1 MKDLRSMFKFVDKK
15 RMILVLFLDIL
26 YNLSVYGSAFAL
38 SYYITN
44 PLTEDKLI
52 SLLIVLGILYVVS
65 LFLRWIYIKMD
76 QVFLYKIQL
85 DAEQYFYN
93 KLQNMSP
100 KNIGKFHTG
109 YIQNCISQ
117 TSGEYACF
125 FETIT
130 DNFIPLFVGLISFV
144 YMALKQSLLVGG
156 ILLLLFVITFI
167 VRAKQT
173 KEKEKYLDKFHK
185 TTNSYGATLIDF
197 IQNIFT
203 VIKLDV
209 KEFSNKVIKRKR
221 DVFIKDLQSLENQSA
236 KVYVTFDFFI
246 DLIYIFV
253 IVVSLIT
260 ITNGTDPL
268 PYLIFYISIIGKVST
283 ELSKFS
289 SELEHVVKF
298 WVLKKQL
305 DEVLSDED
313 DSVKIKN
320 WNTLVVNDGLFS
332 YKDRS
337 KKISL
342 PEFRFEKGD
351 KISIMGESGQGKTT
365 ILNVLSG
372 IYSLKSGTI
381 KINDKEYNNP
391 KLDVVYIS
399 QDVDLFDLSIRDN
412 LTLGKNI
419 SDKKI
424 LSLFEDAGLMEWYL
438 NLENGLNEIV
448 GEKGI
453 KLSAGQRQRLNI
465 IRGILINKDVYFF
478 DEPTSNLDK
487 ESEEKIVSM
496 IDKYLNDKTYIIV
509 THRESIKKLCNRHYI
524 FKDHVMLEEKTH
536 D

>member
-1 MKDLRSMFKFVDKK
+1 MNDVKSMFKFVDKK
-15 RMILVLFLDIL
+15 RLILVLFLDIL
-26 YNLSVYGSAFAL
+26 YNLSVYGSSFAL
-38 SYYITN
+38 SYFITN
-44 PLTEDKLI
+44 PLTKEKLI
-52 SLLIVLGILYVVS
+52 SLLISLSVLYVVS

-76 QVFLYKIQL
+76 QVFLYRIQL

-93 KLQNMSP
+93 RLQNMNP
-100 KNIGKFHTG
+100 KNIGKYHTG

-117 TSGEYACF
+117 TSEEYACF

-156 ILLLLFVITFI
+156 ILLLLFIITFI

-173 KEKEKYLDKFHK
+173 KEKGKYLDKFHK
-185 TTNSYGATLIDF
+185 TTSSYRATLIDF
-197 IQNIFT
+197 IQNVFT

-209 KEFSNKVIKRKR
+209 KDFSNKVIKRKR
-221 DVFIKDLQSLENQSA
+221 DVFIDDLQKLENQSA

-260 ITNGTDPL
+260 IQNGADPL
-268 PYLIFYISIIGKVST
+268 PYLVFYISIIGKVST

-305 DEVLSDED
+305 DEVLSGED
-313 DSVKIKN
+313 DLVKVKE
-320 WNTLVVNDGLFS
+320 WNNLVVKDGVFS

-337 KKISL
+337 KNINL
-342 PEFRFEKGD
+342 PDFEFNKGD

-372 IYSLKSGTI
+372 IYPLSSGNI
-381 KINDKEYNNP
+381 LIDNQEVKDR

-399 QDVDLFDLSIRDN
+399 QEVDLFDLSIRDN
-412 LTLGKNI
+412 ITLGKDI
-419 SDKKI
+419 SEEKI
-424 LSLFEDAGLMEWYL
+424 LSLFEDAGLMEWYKNL
-438 NLENGLNEIV
+438 NNGLEEIV
-448 GEKGI
+448 GEKGV
-453 KLSAGQRQRLNI
+453 KLSAGQRQRLNL
-465 IRGILINKDVYFF
+465 IRGILIDKDVYFF

-496 IDKYLNDKTYIIV
+496 IDKYLNNKTYIIV
-509 THRESIKKLCNRHYI
+509 THRDSLKRLCNKHYVFENHTMI
-524 FKDHVMLEEKTH
+524 KEA
-536 D
+536 

>member
-1 MKDLRSMFKFVDKK
+1 MKKII
-15 RMILVLFLDIL
+15 ILICLLMTLGGL
-26 YNLSVYGSAFAL
+26 Y
-38 SYYITN
+38 
-44 PLTEDKLI
+44 LI
-52 SLLIVLGILYVVS
+52 SLL
-65 LFLRWIYIKMD
+65 LRWFYIRMN

-85 DAEQYFYN
+85 DAEQYFFN

-100 KNIGKFHTG
+100 KNIGKYHTG

-130 DNFIPLFVGLISFV
+130 DNFIPLFVGLVSFV
-144 YMALKQSLLVGG
+144 YMALKQSFFVGG
-156 ILLLLFVITFI
+156 VLLILFIVTFV

-173 KEKEKYLDKFHK
+173 KEKGKYLDAFNKSG
-185 TTNSYGATLIDF
+185 NNYGAALFDF

-221 DVFIKDLQSLENQSA
+221 DIFIDDLQTVENQSA
-236 KVYVTFDFFI
+236 KVFVTFDFFI

-253 IVVSLIT
+253 IIVSLIT
-260 ITNGTDPL
+260 IQKGIDPL
-268 PYLIFYISIIGKVST
+268 PYLVFYISIIGKIST
-283 ELSKFS
+283 ELSRFS

-305 DEVLSDED
+305 DEVLSGED
-313 DSVKIKN
+313 NLIKVKN
-320 WNTLVVNDGLFS
+320 WNKLVIKDGVFS

-337 KKISL
+337 KKIYL
-342 PEFRFEKGD
+342 PDFEFNKGD

-365 ILNVLSG
+365 ILNILSG
-372 IYSLKSGTI
+372 IYPLNSGNI
-381 KINDKEYNNP
+381 FIDNKEVKDR

-399 QDVDLFDLSIRDN
+399 QEVELFDLSIRDN
-412 LTLGKNI
+412 ITLGKNI
-419 SDKKI
+419 SEERI
-424 LSLFEDAGLMEWYL
+424 LSLFEDAGLMEWYN
-438 NLENGLNEIV
+438 NLSNGLEEIV
-448 GEKGI
+448 GEKGV

-465 IRGILINKDVYFF
+465 IRGILIDKDVYFF

-496 IDKYLNDKTYIIV
+496 IGKYLNDKTYIIV
-509 THRESIKKLCNRHYI
+509 THRESIKRLCNKHYV
-524 FKDHVMLEEKTH
+524 FENHTMTKE
-536 D
+536 

>member
-1 MKDLRSMFKFVDKK
+1 MKDIKSMFKFVDKK
-15 RMILVLFLDIL
+15 RLVLVLFLDIL
-26 YNLSVYGSAFAL
+26 YNLSVYGSSFAL

-52 SLLIVLGILYVVS
+52 SLLITLGILYVVS

-76 QVFLYKIQL
+76 QVFLYRIQL

-100 KNIGKFHTG
+100 KNIGKYHTG

-130 DNFIPLFVGLISFV
+130 DNFIPLFVGLVSFV
-144 YMALKQSLLVGG
+144 YMALKQSLFVGG
-156 ILLLLFVITFI
+156 ILLLLFIITFI

-173 KEKEKYLDKFHK
+173 KEKGKYLDKFHK

-221 DVFIKDLQSLENQSA
+221 DVFIDDLQELENQSA

-260 ITNGTDPL
+260 IQNGTDPL
-268 PYLIFYISIIGKVST
+268 PYLVFYISIIGKVST

-313 DSVKIKN
+313 DLIKVKK
-320 WNTLVVNDGLFS
+320 WNNLVGKDGVFS

-337 KKISL
+337 KKINL
-342 PEFRFEKGD
+342 PDFEFNKGD

-372 IYSLKSGTI
+372 IYPLNSGSI
-381 KINDKEYNNP
+381 FIDNKEVKNK

-399 QDVDLFDLSIRDN
+399 QEVELFDLSIRDN
-412 LTLGKNI
+412 ITLGKNI
-419 SDKKI
+419 SEEKI
-424 LSLFEDAGLMEWYL
+424 LSLFEDAGLMEWYNNL
-438 NLENGLNEIV
+438 NNGLEEIV
-448 GEKGI
+448 GEKGV

-465 IRGILINKDVYFF
+465 IRGILIDKDVYFF

-509 THRESIKKLCNRHYI
+509 THRDSIKRLCNKHYV
-524 FKDHVMLEEKTH
+524 FEDHTMLEEK
-536 D
+536 

>member
-1 MKDLRSMFKFVDKK
+1 MKDVKSMFKFVDKK
-15 RMILVLFLDIL
+15 RLVLFLDIL
-26 YNLSVYGSAFAL
+26 YNLSVYGSSFAL
-38 SYYITN
+38 SFYITN
-44 PLTEDKLI
+44 PLTEEKLI
-52 SLLIVLGILYVVS
+52 SLLITLGILYIVS
-65 LFLRWIYIKMD
+65 LFLRWIYIKVD
-76 QVFLYKIQL
+76 QVFLYRIQL

-93 KLQNMSP
+93 KLQNMKPS
-100 KNIGKFHTG
+100 NIGKFHTG

-130 DNFIPLFVGLISFV
+130 DNFIPLIVGLISFIF
-144 YMALKQSLLVGG
+144 MALKQSIFVGG
-156 ILLLLFVITFI
+156 ILLLLFIITFV

-173 KEKEKYLDKFHK
+173 KEKGKYLDKFHK
-185 TTNSYGATLIDF
+185 STNSYGATLIDF

-209 KEFSNKVIKRKR
+209 REFSNKVIKRKR
-221 DVFIKDLQSLENQSA
+221 DNFIDNLQELENQSA
-236 KVYVTFDFFI
+236 KVYTTFDFFI

-260 ITNGTDPL
+260 IKNGTDPL
-268 PYLIFYISIIGKVST
+268 SYLVFYISIIGKVST

-305 DEVLSDED
+305 DEVLCEEADLTK
-313 DSVKIKN
+313 VKK
-320 WNTLVVNDGLFS
+320 WNNLVVKDGVFS

-337 KKISL
+337 KKINL
-342 PEFRFEKGD
+342 PSFEFNKGD

-372 IYSLKSGTI
+372 IYPLNSGSI
-381 KINDKEYNNP
+381 FIDNKEVKDK

-399 QDVDLFDLSIRDN
+399 QEVELFDLSIRDN
-412 LTLGKNI
+412 ITLGKNI
-419 SDKKI
+419 KEEKI
-424 LSLFEDAGLMEWYL
+424 LSLFEDAGLMEWYNNL
-438 NLENGLNEIV
+438 NNGLEEIV
-448 GEKGI
+448 GEKGV

-465 IRGILINKDVYFF
+465 IRGILIDKDVYFF

-496 IDKYLNDKTYIIV
+496 IDKYLKDKTYIIV
-509 THRESIKKLCNRHYI
+509 THRDSIKRLCNKHYV
-524 FKDHVMLEEKTH
+524 FENHTMTEEK
-536 D
+536 